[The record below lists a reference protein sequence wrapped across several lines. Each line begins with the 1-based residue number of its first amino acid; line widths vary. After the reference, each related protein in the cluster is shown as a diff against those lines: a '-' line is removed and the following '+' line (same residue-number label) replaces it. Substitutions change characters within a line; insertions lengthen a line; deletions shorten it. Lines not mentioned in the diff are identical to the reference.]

1 MRLKRKEEDR
11 PSGLQSFSYK
21 RIRSSLTKSGA
32 QSIIVELYSSYT
44 NNFSYLDIDENDYF
58 QRQDGFIFFDRNG
71 KVFNEEKGFLE
82 SIIICSV
89 LYYKRKSIKIYTYI
103 FKKSKMLKSVEDKK
117 DFYIHYKIEKG
128 ILLRLKDE
136 QIIYETYLDIYKN
149 GRSVQNN
156 NHDTTS
162 LKEKFIPTRP
172 HYYYFIKSV
181 KLAVGQPTFNYS
193 HYLNLTYLLALTS
206 VPFRFKEFEP
216 IFENNYFLIHTT
228 THWIGFNV
236 FVEKWHRLPM
246 SNLILQSSHLN
257 ICYYHHRRVVL
268 AITNHH
274 YLFQD
279 LELGLIKY

>member
-44 NNFSYLDIDENDYF
+44 NNFSHLDIDENDYF
-58 QRQDGFIFFDRNG
+58 QRSKCDYGIINDNNSNRQDGFIFFDRNG
-71 KVFNEEKGFLE
+71 KVFNEEKGFL
-82 SIIICSV
+82 
-89 LYYKRKSIKIYTYI
+89 
-103 FKKSKMLKSVEDKK
+103 
-117 DFYIHYKIEKG
+117 
-128 ILLRLKDE
+128 DE

-216 IFENNYFLIHTT
+216 IFENNYFKEFEPIFENNYFLIHTT

>member
-1 MRLKRKEEDR
+1 
-11 PSGLQSFSYK
+11 
-21 RIRSSLTKSGA
+21 
-32 QSIIVELYSSYT
+32 
-44 NNFSYLDIDENDYF
+44 
-58 QRQDGFIFFDRNG
+58 
-71 KVFNEEKGFLE
+71 
-82 SIIICSV
+82 
-89 LYYKRKSIKIYTYI
+89 
-103 FKKSKMLKSVEDKK
+103 MLKSVEDKK
-117 DFYIHYKIEKG
+117 DIYIHYKIEKG
-128 ILLRLKDE
+128 LKDE

-156 NHDTTS
+156 NHNKFSPDTTS

-181 KLAVGQPTFNYS
+181 KI
-193 HYLNLTYLLALTS
+193 
-206 VPFRFKEFEP
+206 PFRFKEFEP

-246 SNLILQSSHLN
+246 SNLLLQSSHLN